1 MKKFSF
7 YWNWLARVAKA
18 SNTQRKV
25 VVKSATPT
33 KSPIIGKTAFFV
45 VATIIAVALTT
56 QTTGTSAEIPELP
69 DLPPPPPQR
78 EVVLPPFPPG
88 AFSNCIEQYY
98 SRLGTIAQGA
108 SDWRKRIEEK
118 FDALLDPIDALI
130 DAKRKLID
138 DLTTKI
144 RRIYSSL
151 EYSLAY
157 IGLADMEPIEKEI
170 KRLMEALKA
179 AQARFL
185 NLYRERSSILECYD
199 KWIDW
204 LNEKT
209 QREVNAAWEEYENCA
224 ASETNDN

>member
-1 MKKFSF
+1 MRKGMRASESKSTTFF
-7 YWNWLARVAKA
+7 NAK
-18 SNTQRKV
+18 
-25 VVKSATPT
+25 
-33 KSPIIGKTAFFV
+33 
-45 VATIIAVALTT
+45 
-56 QTTGTSAEIPELP
+56 
-69 DLPPPPPQR
+69 
-78 EVVLPPFPPG
+78 
-88 AFSNCIEQYY
+88 
-98 SRLGTIAQGA
+98 
-108 SDWRKRIEEK
+108 
-118 FDALLDPIDALI
+118 LDPVDALI

-185 NLYRERSSILECYD
+185 NLYRERSSILDCYVR
-199 KWIDW
+199 WIEW

-209 QREVNAAWEEYENCA
+209 ARELKEAWEEYENCLD
-224 ASETNDN
+224 SETNND

>member
-1 MKKFSF
+1 M
-7 YWNWLARVAKA
+7 
-18 SNTQRKV
+18 
-25 VVKSATPT
+25 T
-33 KSPIIGKTAFFV
+33 KSKMNGKTAILA
-45 VATIIAVALTT
+45 VATIIAVASTT
-56 QTTGTSAEIPELP
+56 QTTGPSAQSTGTPNLP
-69 DLPPPPPQR
+69 DPPPQR

-88 AFSNCIEQYY
+88 AFNNCDDQYA
-98 SRLGTIAQGA
+98 SMMETICQGDA
-108 SDWRKRIEEK
+108 NWRKSLEEK
-118 FDALLDPIDALI
+118 FDALLDPIQALI
-130 DAKRKLID
+130 DAKRKLLD

-185 NLYRERSSILECYD
+185 NLYRERSPILECYD

-209 QREVNAAWEEYENCA
+209 AREVNAAWEEYENCA
-224 ASETNDN
+224 DSETNNN